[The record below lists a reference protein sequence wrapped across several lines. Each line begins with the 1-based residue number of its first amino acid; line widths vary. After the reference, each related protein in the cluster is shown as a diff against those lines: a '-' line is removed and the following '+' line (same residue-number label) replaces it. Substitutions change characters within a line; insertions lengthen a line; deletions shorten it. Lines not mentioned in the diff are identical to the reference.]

1 MKDITVDQLK
11 DGERGAHCG
20 RQYVA
25 VSLTKAGCDQCAF
38 LSAPCDMMGIKCHHG
53 ISFKEL
59 AWGTKPEEV
68 QSNAIPDSKVIGWMR
83 AALADDR
90 DMKLGIEPLDRPI
103 HEFIN
108 DLNNCIA
115 AGATHVNADIQV
127 DDRDGFSYI
136 SFYAYRKLTAEDLR
150 LAKIAELQ
158 ASIEAAQLE
167 IDKLQAPA
175 LKL

>member
-1 MKDITVDQLK
+1 MKNV
-11 DGERGAHCG
+11 
-20 RQYVA
+20 
-25 VSLTKAGCDQCAF
+25 
-38 LSAPCDMMGIKCHHG
+38 
-53 ISFKEL
+53 
-59 AWGTKPEEV
+59 
-68 QSNAIPDSKVIGWMR
+68 PDSKVIGRMR

-103 HEFIN
+103 QEFIN

-127 DDRDGFSYI
+127 NDRDGFSYI

-158 ASIEAAQLE
+158 ASIEAAQTE
-167 IDKLQAPA
+167 IDKLQTPA

>member
-1 MKDITVDQLK
+1 MKDITEHQLVA
-11 DGERGAHCG
+11 GETGEFEGATYLAVEAAQRGSCESCDFHCADIRG
-20 RQYVA
+20 
-25 VSLTKAGCDQCAF
+25 SK
-38 LSAPCDMMGIKCHHG
+38 IKCAGVVFHK
-53 ISFKEL
+53 SL
-59 AWGTKPEEV
+59 P
-68 QSNAIPDSKVIGWMR
+68 NSKIIGWMR

-158 ASIEAAQLE
+158 ASIEAAQTE
-167 IDKLQAPA
+167 IDKLQTPA